1 MEIAYKPTF
10 LRELKKLSF
19 PLQEEALEKIE
30 QFRDSKNHSSLK
42 VHALHGKLK
51 GYLSFSINYRYR
63 IVFLWEIKNK
73 LAILVTI
80 GDHSVYS

>member
-10 LRELKKLSF
+10 LRELKKLSH
-19 PLQEEALEKIE
+19 PLQEEAMEKIE
-30 QFRDSKNHSSLK
+30 RFRNPKNHSSLK

-51 GYLSFSINYRYR
+51 GYLSFSVNYRYR

-73 LAILVTI
+73 STVLVAI
-80 GDHSVYS
+80 GDHSVYG